1 MKNIRGFTLIE
12 LLITVAIAAILMGL
26 AAPSFKRT
34 IQSTTISSGVNT
46 FLADLRFARSE
57 AIRLGGN
64 VVMCRSDAPE
74 AAAPACGA
82 ALGSGPD
89 GNGWVSGWIIF
100 QDRDNDGA
108 RAAATDPL
116 LRVQAA
122 NSSIDQITEWAGN
135 STRIRFTTTG
145 RLYDI
150 NSATGLKF
158 GGARYDTDVQRVL
171 CLSLGGRARVAGDG
185 ASLCGTGAEVYQ

>member
-64 VVMCRSDAPE
+64 VVMCRSDDPE
-74 AAAPACGA
+74 AATPACA
-82 ALGSGPD
+82 ATGGSGAD
-89 GNGWVSGWIIF
+89 GNGWVSGWLIF
-100 QDRDNDGA
+100 HDRDNDGS
-108 RAAATDPL
+108 RAATDPL
-116 LRVQAA
+116 LRIQPA
-122 NSSIDQITEWAGN
+122 NKSIDSVLESSGN
-135 STRIRFTTTG
+135 STRIRFTATG
-145 RLYDI
+145 RLLDSG
-150 NSATGLKF
+150 SAATLKF
-158 GGARYDTDVQRVL
+158 GGANYANDIQRVL
-171 CLSLGGRARVAGDG
+171 CLSLGGRGRVAGDG
-185 ASLCGTGAEVYQ
+185 LSACGTGTEANQ

>member
-64 VVMCRSDAPE
+64 VVMCRSDDPE
-74 AAAPACGA
+74 ATTPVCGA
-82 ALGSGPD
+82 GSGPD

-100 QDRDNDGA
+100 HDLNNNGA
-108 RAAATDPL
+108 RTATEPL
-116 LRVQAA
+116 LRIQPA
-122 NSSIDQITEWAGN
+122 NKSIDSIVESGASS
-135 STRIRFTTTG
+135 STKIRFTATG
-145 RLYDI
+145 RLL
-150 NSATGLKF
+150 NLSSATSLQF
-158 GGARYDTDVQRVL
+158 GGAGYANDIQRVL
-171 CLSLGGRARVAGDG
+171 CLSLGGRGRIAGDG
-185 ASLCGTGAEVYQ
+185 LSACGTGTEANQ

>member
-100 QDRDNDGA
+100 HDLDNNGA
-108 RAAATDPL
+108 RAATDPL
-116 LRVQAA
+116 LRIQAA
-122 NSSIDQITEWAGN
+122 NTSIDSIMEWAGN
-135 STRIRFTTTG
+135 STPIRFTATG
-145 RLYDI
+145 RLLNL
-150 NSATGLKF
+150 NSATALRF
-158 GGARYDTDVQRVL
+158 GGARYDSDIQRVL
-171 CLSLGGRARVAGDG
+171 CLSLGGRGRIAGDG
-185 ASLCGTGAEVYQ
+185 LSACGTGTEANQ